1 MAELPF
7 DPATLAP
14 ADRAIFERMKAKRAA
29 AGAPFDGPYLAL
41 MNHPELTEK
50 IEALGFFLKFEGAL
64 PRDLYQ
70 FVVLCVARHCAVPF
84 EWVDH
89 VDHAR
94 EAGVPEAT
102 IAAVLAGDAAA
113 FPEPYATAHPVV
125 AAALAWQDVPA
136 TAQAAAIAR
145 FGVKGFVELVV
156 LAGFYEMFSS
166 INQGFGVALRPGDA
180 APF

>member
-7 DPATLAP
+7 DAATLAP
-14 ADRAIFERMKAKRAA
+14 ADRAIFERLKAKRAA

-50 IEALGFFLKFEGAL
+50 IEALGYFLKFDGAL
-64 PRDLYQ
+64 PRDVYQ
-70 FVVLCVARHCAVPF
+70 FVVLTVARHCRVPF

-89 VDHAR
+89 LQPAR
-94 EAGVPEAT
+94 AAGVPEAV
-102 IAAVLAGDAAA
+102 IAAMLAEDGSG
-113 FPEPYATAHPVV
+113 FPEPYATARGVV
-125 AAALAWQDVPA
+125 VPALAWQDVPA
-136 TAQAAAIAR
+136 AAQAAAIAR

-166 INQGFGVALRPGDA
+166 INQGFGVALRPGDT